1 MDLVALLTEVALKF
15 ASLPG
20 SRFALLLY
28 HTGGDGEQAGAA
40 GAVFCPALRL
50 EPLLESLW
58 GTRGCLVPHLSL
70 LYLWRQHSAAI
81 ISYSDKASPALEYH
95 LSAVGFCPRLSQRCL
110 VQVCLCLIELKGAA
124 NIPHHSSPLGRLCC
138 LVLEQACV
146 LQNFLPWAA
155 PPFLAQPCPRSPIHA
170 HFPGL
175 LPQEES
181 WEQLSTSACLL
192 LSVAASLELAVALEM
207 LLCCLESPCSSVG
220 SWGAAGL
227 RKLEGGAGSPG
238 LP

>member
-124 NIPHHSSPLGRLCC
+124 RIPHHSSPLGRLCC
-138 LVLEQACV
+138 LVLEQA
-146 LQNFLPWAA
+146 
-155 PPFLAQPCPRSPIHA
+155 
-170 HFPGL
+170 
-175 LPQEES
+175 
-181 WEQLSTSACLL
+181 LSCRISC
-192 LSVAASLELAVALEM
+192 
-207 LLCCLESPCSSVG
+207 
-220 SWGAAGL
+220 
-227 RKLEGGAGSPG
+227 PG
-238 LP
+238 LPLPSWHSPAHAARSMPTFQDCYLKKRAGNSSAHLLACYFL